1 MKYILKKANSS
12 DIQYIKKAKLNNIL
26 KYSKEISKE
35 EMLRIHKY
43 INTEVNLEIN
53 DYKIIYC
60 NNNRVGCVLV
70 IKKENEALLK
80 EIYIEADYR
89 GKGIGE
95 SILRDILNSNRIVCL
110 WVYKENTKTIE
121 LYKKLGFHI
130 LNETRTRYYM
140 KNISK

>member
-12 DIQYIKKAKLNNIL
+12 DIKYIKQVNLDIIL
-26 KYSKEISKE
+26 KYVKNLSEL
-35 EMLRIHKY
+35 EMNRINNY
-43 INTEVNLEIN
+43 IDTEVDLEIN
-53 DYKIIYC
+53 KYKIIYC
-60 NNNRVGCVLV
+60 DNKKVGCVLV

-89 GKGIGE
+89 GKGIGK